1 MSKTLGIMHM
11 SSYRIQKMQKQSP
24 GSRDIAEKRETL
36 ALHSWP
42 MSKSIKGKYLAAKR
56 HAAE

>member
-1 MSKTLGIMHM
+1 M